1 MQVDPPMS
9 VCLSTSNDK
18 GKAARPLHHACAV
31 RSLKFGS
38 ALCYA
43 HASPRL
49 TPVLGR
55 IMNPPKADR
64 QFRDKAERLMTGL

>member
-1 MQVDPPMS
+1 MQADPTMS
-9 VCLSTSNDK
+9 VCLSTSIDK
-18 GKAARPLHHACAV
+18 GKADRPLHHACAV

-43 HASPRL
+43 HASPQL

-55 IMNPPKADR
+55 INPPKAGR
-64 QFRDKAERLMTGL
+64 QFRDEAERLMTGL

>member
-1 MQVDPPMS
+1 MQADPTMS
-9 VCLSTSNDK
+9 VCLSTSIDK
-18 GKAARPLHHACAV
+18 GKADRPLHHACAV

-49 TPVLGR
+49 TPVLG
-55 IMNPPKADR
+55 A
-64 QFRDKAERLMTGL
+64 